1 MSSSNEF
8 FERKSTVSMSTS
20 KVVPIEEVQQRW
32 PTSKEY
38 FVRKMREVLQKQ
50 GQIEPLQ
57 VCVVDGKY
65 VTFDQDPW
73 GESIIAAAKELGWTT
88 LLVVEMRRYE

>member
-1 MSSSNEF
+1 MA
-8 FERKSTVSMSTS
+8 

-32 PTSKEY
+32 PTSQEY
-38 FVRKMREVLQKQ
+38 FVRKMRKVLEKQ

-57 VCVVDGKY
+57 VYRFDGKY
-65 VTFDQDPW
+65 HAFDQDPW
-73 GESIIAAAKELGWTT
+73 GESIIAAARQLGWTT